1 MKSYKV
7 LDFETD
13 SYRFQYEGE
22 LKPGGL
28 NPLDGRTKIIVYVD
42 SDNPEW
48 TTYERNG
55 FSRDFSLNI
64 LPTTQVLIGHNIQFD
79 LLHIWQHPELK
90 AFIAR
95 GGRIYDTMIAEY
107 ELTGKESKYSSL
119 DALSL
124 KYGGTQKDS
133 KVTDYWAEGKLSSDI
148 PEELLREYAKEDGK
162 NTELVALAQL
172 KLLKERKMM
181 PLIRVV
187 MDHLL
192 AITEMYYNGMYI
204 DYNNFLFFKEAQE
217 AKLDREFYELTELV
231 KPLVPSD
238 FEVNLDSDMQLSAL
252 IFGGEVKVI
261 KQEPLLDEKGVP
273 KVYGPKAMK
282 AGQIVQ
288 RNIGYT
294 YGFQGFCK
302 PLPGMSI
309 NLKGS
314 YSTDVEVLE
323 QLDHPFVNKLREYR
337 KRRKIV
343 NTYCAQLHKFTLKGC
358 NLIRPNLE
366 MVKTVTGRLSCER
379 PNMQNP
385 HPQITPLFSSEWLD
399 EGVLMEID
407 MSQLEVVMEAFI
419 SGCTN
424 YLQDMEA
431 GLNVHAL
438 MLSFMGE
445 YTYEHII
452 EQIEA
457 GNEEIIAKRKQA
469 KGLTFAGQYGAGI
482 WKLSQQSGLPPEVVK
497 RVFTNF
503 NARYPELSRCKEEI
517 TAHLLQNQVPMIDT
531 PLAMWDK
538 QEAPEGHCQHYA
550 QWQSCFGSLYTFY
563 DKGQY
568 NRFKQFT
575 RTYDR
580 RQICNYPIQGS
591 AAVLVG
597 LLCGKVFR
605 FLRKY
610 EGYAKLR
617 LEVHDSLLIDIK
629 KEKQEE
635 IVAGVVEIMNSGA
648 KYIEEIFGIP
658 CSAPFTA
665 TYKIGQTWKECK

>member
-1 MKSYKV
+1 
-7 LDFETD
+7 
-13 SYRFQYEGE
+13 
-22 LKPGGL
+22 
-28 NPLDGRTKIIVYVD
+28 
-42 SDNPEW
+42 
-48 TTYERNG
+48 
-55 FSRDFSLNI
+55 
-64 LPTTQVLIGHNIQFD
+64 
-79 LLHIWQHPELK
+79 
-90 AFIAR
+90 
-95 GGRIYDTMIAEY
+95 
-107 ELTGKESKYSSL
+107 
-119 DALSL
+119 
-124 KYGGTQKDS
+124 
-133 KVTDYWAEGKLSSDI
+133 
-148 PEELLREYAKEDGK
+148 
-162 NTELVALAQL
+162 
-172 KLLKERKMM
+172 
-181 PLIRVV
+181 
-187 MDHLL
+187 
-192 AITEMYYNGMYI
+192 
-204 DYNNFLFFKEAQE
+204 
-217 AKLDREFYELTELV
+217 
-231 KPLVPSD
+231 
-238 FEVNLDSDMQLSAL
+238 
-252 IFGGEVKVI
+252 
-261 KQEPLLDEKGVP
+261 
-273 KVYGPKAMK
+273 
-282 AGQIVQ
+282 
-288 RNIGYT
+288 
-294 YGFQGFCK
+294 
-302 PLPGMSI
+302 
-309 NLKGS
+309 
-314 YSTDVEVLE
+314 
-323 QLDHPFVNKLREYR
+323 
-337 KRRKIV
+337 
-343 NTYCAQLHKFTLKGC
+343 
-358 NLIRPNLE
+358 
-366 MVKTVTGRLSCER
+366 
-379 PNMQNP
+379 
-385 HPQITPLFSSEWLD
+385 
-399 EGVLMEID
+399 MEID

-452 EQIEA
+452 EQIDA

-482 WKLSQQSGLPPEVVK
+482 WKLSQQSGLPQEVVK
-497 RVFTNF
+497 RVFANF

-517 TAHLLQNQVPMIDT
+517 TAHLLQNQVPMIGT